1 MAGDRQLRCEA
12 AFGLADDILRAIRA
26 ATSWPALR
34 TVARD
39 VTDAMGFRY
48 FALIT
53 HEDLR
58 EPRSG
63 AVDLRDY
70 AEGAVRRI
78 IAECGYLRDPIMR
91 GAIFADCAFL
101 WSELRQLIELDH
113 RDRIALELG
122 RREGLN
128 EGITVPCGRLGHSLG
143 SCTFAG
149 LRTPRLAHK

>member
-70 AEGAVRRI
+70 AEGRS
-78 IAECGYLRDPIMR
+78 EEHT
-91 GAIFADCAFL
+91 
-101 WSELRQLIELDH
+101 SELQSLM
-113 RDRIALELG
+113 RISYAVFCL
-122 RREGLN
+122 
-128 EGITVPCGRLGHSLG
+128 
-143 SCTFAG
+143 
-149 LRTPRLAHK
+149 KKKKK

>member
-58 EPRSG
+58 APRSG

-91 GAIFADCAFL
+91 
-101 WSELRQLIELDH
+101 SEER
-113 RDRIALELG
+113 RVG
-122 RREGLN
+122 RECVKTCR
-128 EGITVPCGRLGHSLG
+128 SW
-143 SCTFAG
+143 CTPVISK
-149 LRTPRLAHK
+149 TK

>member
-78 IAECGYLRDPIMR
+78 IPEFGYLRDPIMR
-91 GAIFADCAFL
+91 CPIFADCAFL
-101 WSELRQLIELDH
+101 FSEFRPP
-113 RDRIALELG
+113 LEL
-122 RREGLN
+122 
-128 EGITVPCGRLGHSLG
+128 IH
-143 SCTFAG
+143 
-149 LRTPRLAHK
+149 RTPIPPP